1 MKKTTWIKVE
11 LGANTDNEEVISTV
25 GENISLM
32 LMEQI
37 PDCEAL
43 ELEIEGKPYLF
54 DVKISHLEEEPFI
67 WRNDPKEVLSVLGL
81 SYDGIWD
88 RRERKS

>member
-11 LGANTDNEEVISTV
+11 LGANTDDEEVISTV

-37 PDCEAL
+37 PDCEDL
-43 ELEIEGKPYLF
+43 ELKIDGKDYLF
-54 DVKISHLEEEPFI
+54 DVKITHLEEEPFI
-67 WRNDPKEVLSVLGL
+67 WRSNPKEVLECIGL
-81 SYDGIWD
+81 SYDEIYK
-88 RRERKS
+88 RRGD